1 MEDEAGMKRKSRMLG
16 IFAACFCVLCAGC
29 SDKQQDAVGKEDTVA
44 TQNTQSEQ
52 PESGNETQV
61 LIEQYGLDILPVVQV
76 EAGVASLEVEQ
87 FFANYDGQELSIE
100 KSLTAEELACCGA
113 IYQIPV
119 KYQGYDLEI
128 EVEIVDTTAPVISMV
143 SGILV
148 KVGET
153 VAYKKAVEYSDNSS
167 NDLTLSIDNSAVDL
181 QTPGEYTVS
190 YTVADAGGNTATI
203 EVPLTVVEATS
214 HTEEDVRDLALAVVE
229 EVVDENASKYDNAKE
244 LFQWVHSN
252 IRYQHAAGDRS
263 SVWAGAYEGLH
274 DGAGDCYAFYATYS
288 VLLTYAGIDN
298 LCVARVSDS
307 SHHWWNLVNTGEGW
321 YHCDASPRRNGDRY
335 FCFMQ
340 TDAQVEAYTRA
351 YPEKPDYY
359 TFDASLLPER
369 ATEIIVGY
377 DPDTIYEKYNTEA
390 VEQYLES
397 LRQEEES
404 EDDVIADEI
413 DPDATLEIEEKKDT
427 DVEAEAGE
435 TEKKDTESEADAK
448 SETDAENETEADNED
463 EKSDTDKKSDK
474 KKSDKKKKSD
484 ASEVN
489 GDSSIEKES
498 EAGETESE
506 EKAKTSKKSKKKTSK
521 KAEDAQ
527 EETEAADSETEAAES
542 ETEAASEDAE

>member
-1 MEDEAGMKRKSRMLG
+1 MKRKSRMLG

-29 SDKQQDAVGKEDTVA
+29 SDKQQDAGGQEDTVA
-44 TQNTQSEQ
+44 TQNTQSGQ
-52 PESGNETQV
+52 PESGNETQA

-76 EAGVASLEVEQ
+76 EAGVASLEPEQ
-87 FFANYDGQELSIE
+87 FFARYDGQELSIE
-100 KSLTAEELACCGA
+100 KRLTAEELACCGA

-148 KVGET
+148 KVGDT

-167 NDLTLSIDNSAVDL
+167 NNLTLSIDNSAVDL

-190 YTVADAGGNTATI
+190 YTVTDAGGNTATI

-377 DPDTIYEKYNTEA
+377 DPDTIYKKYNTEA
-390 VEQYLES
+390 VEEYLES
-397 LRQEEES
+397 LRKEEEA
-404 EDDVIADEI
+404 EDDAITDEI
-413 DPDATLEIEEKKDT
+413 DPDADLEIEEKKNADTENEAGEADKEDTENEAGAGNET
-427 DVEAEAGE
+427 DVEDEAEAE
-435 TEKKDTESEADAK
+435 DNAD
-448 SETDAENETEADNED
+448 EE
-463 EKSDTDKKSDK
+463 SDTDKKSDK

-489 GDSSIEKES
+489 DDSSTEKES

-506 EKAKTSKKSKKKTSK
+506 ENAKTSKKNKKKTSK
-521 KAEDAQ
+521 KTESAQ
-527 EETEAADSETEAAES
+527 KEAEAADSETEAASE
-542 ETEAASEDAE
+542 ETE

>member
-1 MEDEAGMKRKSRMLG
+1 MKRKSRMLG

-29 SDKQQDAVGKEDTVA
+29 SDRQQDAGGQEDTGTA
-44 TQNTQSEQ
+44 QDTQSEQ
-52 PESGNETQV
+52 PESGNGTQAQ
-61 LIEQYGLDILPVVQV
+61 IEQYGLDILPVVQV
-76 EAGVASLEVEQ
+76 EAGVASLEPEQ
-87 FFANYDGQELSIE
+87 FFAQYGGQELSIG
-100 KSLTAEELACCGA
+100 KQLTAEELACCGK

-148 KVGET
+148 KVGDT

-167 NDLTLSIDNSAVDL
+167 NALTLSIDNSAVDL
-181 QTPGEYTVS
+181 QTPGEYSVS
-190 YTVADAGGNTATI
+190 YTVTDAGGNTATI

-229 EVVDENASKYDNAKE
+229 AVVDENVSKYDNAKE

-377 DPDTIYEKYNTEA
+377 DPDTIYETYNTEA

-397 LRQEEES
+397 LRKEEEA
-404 EDDVIADEI
+404 EDDAIEDEI
-413 DPDATLEIEEKKDT
+413 DPDADFEIEEKKNADT
-427 DVEAEAGE
+427 EEEAGE
-435 TEKKDTESEADAK
+435 ADKEDTKSEAGAGNEADTEHESEA
-448 SETDAENETEADNED
+448 EDNED
-463 EKSDTDKKSDK
+463 EKSDTEKKSDK

-484 ASEVN
+484 TSEVN
-489 GDSSIEKES
+489 GDSNTEKET
-498 EAGETESE
+498 ETGATESG
-506 EKAKTSKKSKKKTSK
+506 EKAKTSKKNKKKTSK
-521 KAEDAQ
+521 KAESTQ
-527 EETEAADSETEAAES
+527 EDTEAADSETEAASE
-542 ETEAASEDAE
+542 ETE

>member
-1 MEDEAGMKRKSRMLG
+1 MKRKSRMLG

-29 SDKQQDAVGKEDTVA
+29 SDRQQDAGGQEDTGTA
-44 TQNTQSEQ
+44 QDTQSEQ
-52 PESGNETQV
+52 PESGNGTQAQ
-61 LIEQYGLDILPVVQV
+61 IEQYGLDILPVVQV
-76 EAGVASLEVEQ
+76 EAGVASLEPEQ
-87 FFANYDGQELSIE
+87 FFAQYGGQELSIG
-100 KSLTAEELACCGA
+100 KQLTAEELACCGK

-148 KVGET
+148 KVGDT

-167 NDLTLSIDNSAVDL
+167 NALTLSIDNSAVDL
-181 QTPGEYTVS
+181 QTPGEYSVS
-190 YTVADAGGNTATI
+190 YTVTDAGGNTATI

-229 EVVDENASKYDNAKE
+229 AVVDENVSKYDNAKE

-377 DPDTIYEKYNTEA
+377 DPDTIYETYNTEA
-390 VEQYLES
+390 VERYLES
-397 LRQEEES
+397 LRKEEA
-404 EDDVIADEI
+404 EDDAIEDEI
-413 DPDATLEIEEKKDT
+413 DPDADFEIEEKKNADT
-427 DVEAEAGE
+427 EEEAGE
-435 TEKKDTESEADAK
+435 ADKEDTKSEAGAGNEADTEHESEA
-448 SETDAENETEADNED
+448 EDNED
-463 EKSDTDKKSDK
+463 EKSDTEKKSDK

-484 ASEVN
+484 TSEVN
-489 GDSSIEKES
+489 GDSNTEKET
-498 EAGETESE
+498 ETGATESG
-506 EKAKTSKKSKKKTSK
+506 EKAKTSKKNKKKTSK
-521 KAEDAQ
+521 KAESTQ
-527 EETEAADSETEAAES
+527 EDTEAADSETEAASE
-542 ETEAASEDAE
+542 ETE

>member
-1 MEDEAGMKRKSRMLG
+1 MKRKSRMLG

-29 SDKQQDAVGKEDTVA
+29 SDRQQDAGGQEDIGTA
-44 TQNTQSEQ
+44 QGTQSEQ
-52 PESGNETQV
+52 LESGNGTQAQ
-61 LIEQYGLDILPVVQV
+61 IEQYGLDILPVVQV
-76 EAGVASLEVEQ
+76 EAGVASLEPEQ
-87 FFANYDGQELSIE
+87 FFAQYDGQELSIG
-100 KSLTAEELACCGA
+100 KQLTAEELACCGK

-148 KVGET
+148 KVGDT

-167 NDLTLSIDNSAVDL
+167 NALTLSIDNSAVDL
-181 QTPGEYTVS
+181 QTPGEYSVS
-190 YTVADAGGNTATI
+190 YTVTDAGGNTATI

-229 EVVDENASKYDNAKE
+229 AVVDENVSKYDNAKE

-377 DPDTIYEKYNTEA
+377 DPDTIYETYNTEA

-397 LRQEEES
+397 LRKEEA
-404 EDDVIADEI
+404 EDDAIEDEI
-413 DPDATLEIEEKKDT
+413 DPDADFEIEEKKNADT
-427 DVEAEAGE
+427 EEEAGE
-435 TEKKDTESEADAK
+435 ADKEDTKSEAGAGNETDTEHESEAED
-448 SETDAENETEADNED
+448 NET
-463 EKSDTDKKSDK
+463 EKSDTEKKSDK
-474 KKSDKKKKSD
+474 KKSNKKKKSD
-484 ASEVN
+484 TSEVN
-489 GDSSIEKES
+489 GDSSTEKET
-498 EAGETESE
+498 EAGETESG
-506 EKAKTSKKSKKKTSK
+506 EKAKTSKKNKKKASK
-521 KAEDAQ
+521 KAENTQEDTGATS
-527 EETEAADSETEAAES
+527 EETE
-542 ETEAASEDAE
+542 

>member
-1 MEDEAGMKRKSRMLG
+1 MKRKSRMLG

-29 SDKQQDAVGKEDTVA
+29 SDKQQDAGGQDDTVA

-52 PESGNETQV
+52 PESGNETQA

-76 EAGVASLEVEQ
+76 EAGVASLEPEQ
-87 FFANYDGQELSIE
+87 FFAQYDGQELSIG
-100 KSLTAEELACCGA
+100 KQLTAEELACCGA

-119 KYQGYDLEI
+119 KYQEYDLEI

-148 KVGET
+148 KVGDT

-167 NDLTLSIDNSAVDL
+167 NNLTLSIDNSAVDL

-190 YTVADAGGNTATI
+190 YTVTDAGGNTATI

-390 VEQYLES
+390 VEEYLES
-397 LRQEEES
+397 LRKEEEA
-404 EDDVIADEI
+404 EDDAITDEI
-413 DPDATLEIEEKKDT
+413 DPDAVLEIEEKKDT
-427 DVEAEAGE
+427 DAEDEAGE
-435 TEKKDTESEADAK
+435 ADKEDVENEAGAGNKADAETESE
-448 SETDAENETEADNED
+448 DNED

-474 KKSDKKKKSD
+474 KKSDKKKKSE

-489 GDSSIEKES
+489 DDSSTEKEP
-498 EAGETESE
+498 EAGETESKE
-506 EKAKTSKKSKKKTSK
+506 TTETSKKSKKKTSQK
-521 KAEDAQ
+521 TQDTQED
-527 EETEAADSETEAAES
+527 TEAADSGTG
-542 ETEAASEDAE
+542 AASEESE

>member
-1 MEDEAGMKRKSRMLG
+1 MKRKSRMLG

-29 SDKQQDAVGKEDTVA
+29 SDKQQDAGGQEDTGTA
-44 TQNTQSEQ
+44 QDTQSEQ
-52 PESGNETQV
+52 PESGNGTQTQ
-61 LIEQYGLDILPVVQV
+61 IEQYGLDILPVIQV
-76 EAGVASLEVEQ
+76 EAGVASLEPEQ
-87 FFANYDGQELSIE
+87 FFAQYDGQELSIG
-100 KSLTAEELACCGA
+100 KQLTAEELACCGA

-119 KYQGYDLEI
+119 KYQECDLEI

-148 KVGET
+148 KVGDT

-167 NDLTLSIDNSAVDL
+167 NALTLSIDNSAVDL
-181 QTPGEYTVS
+181 QTPGEYSVS
-190 YTVADAGGNTATI
+190 YTVTDAGGNTATI

-229 EVVDENASKYDNAKE
+229 EVVDENVSKYDNAKE

-377 DPDTIYEKYNTEA
+377 DPDTIYKTYNTEA

-397 LRQEEES
+397 LRKEEV
-404 EDDVIADEI
+404 EDDAIEDEI
-413 DPDATLEIEEKKDT
+413 DPDADFEIEEKKNADT
-427 DVEAEAGE
+427 EEEAGE
-435 TEKKDTESEADAK
+435 ADKEDTKSEAGAGNETDTEHESEAG
-448 SETDAENETEADNED
+448 DNED
-463 EKSDTDKKSDK
+463 EKSDTEKKSDK

-484 ASEVN
+484 TSEVN
-489 GDSSIEKES
+489 GDSSTEKET
-498 EAGETESE
+498 EAGETENG
-506 EKAKTSKKSKKKTSK
+506 EKAKTSKKNKKKTSK
-521 KAEDAQ
+521 KAENTQ
-527 EETEAADSETEAAES
+527 EDTEAADSETEAASE
-542 ETEAASEDAE
+542 ETE

>member
-1 MEDEAGMKRKSRMLG
+1 MKRKNRMLG

-29 SDKQQDAVGKEDTVA
+29 SDKQQDAGGQEDTVA
-44 TQNTQSEQ
+44 IQNTQSEQ
-52 PESGNETQV
+52 PESGNGTQA
-61 LIEQYGLDILPVVQV
+61 LIKQYGLDILPVVQV
-76 EAGVASLEVEQ
+76 EAGVASLEPEQ
-87 FFANYDGQELSIE
+87 FFTQYDGQELSIG
-100 KSLTAEELACCGA
+100 KQLTAEELACCGA

-119 KYQGYDLEI
+119 KYQECDLEI

-148 KVGET
+148 KVGDT

-167 NDLTLSIDNSAVDL
+167 NALTLSIDNSAVDL
-181 QTPGEYTVS
+181 QTPGEYSVS
-190 YTVADAGGNTATI
+190 YTVTDAGGNTATI

-229 EVVDENASKYDNAKE
+229 AVVDENVSKYDNAKE

-377 DPDTIYEKYNTEA
+377 DPDTIYETYNTEA
-390 VEQYLES
+390 VERYLES
-397 LRQEEES
+397 LRKEEA
-404 EDDVIADEI
+404 EDDAIEDEI
-413 DPDATLEIEEKKDT
+413 DPDADLEIEEQKNADT
-427 DVEAEAGE
+427 EDEAGE
-435 TEKKDTESEADAK
+435 ADKEDTKNEAGAGNETDTEHESEAED
-448 SETDAENETEADNED
+448 SED
-463 EKSDTDKKSDK
+463 EKSDTEKKSDK

-484 ASEVN
+484 TSEVN
-489 GDSSIEKES
+489 GDSSTEKET
-498 EAGETESE
+498 EAGETESG
-506 EKAKTSKKSKKKTSK
+506 EKAKTSKKNKKKASK
-521 KAEDAQ
+521 KAENTQ
-527 EETEAADSETEAAES
+527 EDTEAADSETEAASE
-542 ETEAASEDAE
+542 ETE

>member
-1 MEDEAGMKRKSRMLG
+1 MKRKSRMLG

-29 SDKQQDAVGKEDTVA
+29 SDRQQDAGGQEDTGTA
-44 TQNTQSEQ
+44 QGTQSEQ
-52 PESGNETQV
+52 PESGNGTQAQ
-61 LIEQYGLDILPVVQV
+61 IEQYGLDILPVVQV
-76 EAGVASLEVEQ
+76 EAGVASLEPEQ
-87 FFANYDGQELSIE
+87 FFAQYDGQELSIG
-100 KSLTAEELACCGA
+100 KQLTAEELACCGK

-119 KYQGYDLEI
+119 KYQECDLKI
-128 EVEIVDTTAPVISMV
+128 AVEIVDTTAPVISMV

-148 KVGET
+148 KVGDT

-167 NDLTLSIDNSAVDL
+167 NALTLSIDNSAVDL

-190 YTVADAGGNTATI
+190 YTVTDAGGNTATI

-229 EVVDENASKYDNAKE
+229 EVVDENVSKYDNAKE

-377 DPDTIYEKYNTEA
+377 DPDTIYETYNTEA
-390 VEQYLES
+390 VERYLES
-397 LRQEEES
+397 LRKEEEA
-404 EDDVIADEI
+404 EDDAIEDEI
-413 DPDATLEIEEKKDT
+413 DPDADFEIEEKKNADT
-427 DVEAEAGE
+427 EEEAGE
-435 TEKKDTESEADAK
+435 ADKEDTKNEAGAGNETDTEHESEA
-448 SETDAENETEADNED
+448 EDNED
-463 EKSDTDKKSDK
+463 EKSDTEKKPDK

-484 ASEVN
+484 TSEVN
-489 GDSSIEKES
+489 GDNSTEKET
-498 EAGETESE
+498 ETGETESG
-506 EKAKTSKKSKKKTSK
+506 EKAKTSKKNKKKTSK
-521 KAEDAQ
+521 KAESTQ
-527 EETEAADSETEAAES
+527 EDTEAADSETEAASE
-542 ETEAASEDAE
+542 ETE

>member
-1 MEDEAGMKRKSRMLG
+1 MKRKSRMLG

-29 SDKQQDAVGKEDTVA
+29 SDKQQDAGGQEDTVA

-52 PESGNETQV
+52 PESGNETQA

-76 EAGVASLEVEQ
+76 EAGVASLEPEQ
-87 FFANYDGQELSIE
+87 FFAHYDGQELSIE
-100 KSLTAEELACCGA
+100 KQLTAEELACCGA

-119 KYQGYDLEI
+119 KYQEYDLEI

-148 KVGET
+148 KVGDT

-190 YTVADAGGNTATI
+190 YTVTDAGGNTATI

-390 VEQYLES
+390 VEEYLES
-397 LRQEEES
+397 LRKEEEA
-404 EDDVIADEI
+404 EDDAVTDEI
-413 DPDATLEIEEKKDT
+413 DPDADLEIEEKNT
-427 DVEAEAGE
+427 DADNEAGE
-435 TEKKDTESEADAK
+435 ADKEDTENEAGAGN
-448 SETDAENETEADNED
+448 ETDAESESEAEDNED
-463 EKSDTDKKSDK
+463 EESDTDKKSDK

-484 ASEVN
+484 VSEVN
-489 GDSSIEKES
+489 DDSSTEKES
-498 EAGETESE
+498 ETGETESE

-521 KAEDAQ
+521 KTESAQ
-527 EETEAADSETEAAES
+527 EETEAAES

>member
-1 MEDEAGMKRKSRMLG
+1 MKRKSRMLG

-29 SDKQQDAVGKEDTVA
+29 SDRQQDAGGQEDTGTA
-44 TQNTQSEQ
+44 QDTQSEQ
-52 PESGNETQV
+52 PESGNGTQAQ
-61 LIEQYGLDILPVVQV
+61 IEQYGLDILPVVQV
-76 EAGVASLEVEQ
+76 EAGVASLEPEQ
-87 FFANYDGQELSIE
+87 FFAQYDGQELSIG
-100 KSLTAEELACCGA
+100 KQLTAEELACCGA

-119 KYQGYDLEI
+119 KYQECDLEI

-148 KVGET
+148 KVGDT

-167 NDLTLSIDNSAVDL
+167 NALTLSIDNSAVDL
-181 QTPGEYTVS
+181 QTPGEYSVS
-190 YTVADAGGNTATI
+190 YTVTDAGGNTATI

-229 EVVDENASKYDNAKE
+229 EVVDENVSKYDNAKE
-244 LFQWVHSN
+244 LFRWVHSN

-377 DPDTIYEKYNTEA
+377 DPNTIYETYNTEA

-397 LRQEEES
+397 LRKKEEA
-404 EDDVIADEI
+404 EDDAVTDEI
-413 DPDATLEIEEKKDT
+413 NPDADLEIEEKKNADT
-427 DVEAEAGE
+427 EEEAGE
-435 TEKKDTESEADAK
+435 ADKEDTKNEAGAGNETDTEHESEAED
-448 SETDAENETEADNED
+448 SED
-463 EKSDTDKKSDK
+463 EKSDTEKKSDK

-484 ASEVN
+484 TSEVN
-489 GDSSIEKES
+489 GDSSTEKET
-498 EAGETESE
+498 ETGETENG
-506 EKAKTSKKSKKKTSK
+506 EKAKTSKKNKKKTSK
-521 KAEDAQ
+521 KAENTQ
-527 EETEAADSETEAAES
+527 EDTEAADSETEAASE
-542 ETEAASEDAE
+542 ETE

>member
-1 MEDEAGMKRKSRMLG
+1 MLG

-29 SDKQQDAVGKEDTVA
+29 SDKQQDAGGQEDTMA

-52 PESGNETQV
+52 PESGNETQA

-76 EAGVASLEVEQ
+76 EAGVASLEAEQ
-87 FFANYDGQELSIE
+87 FFTQYDGQELSIE
-100 KSLTAEELACCGA
+100 KQLTAEELASCGA

-119 KYQGYDLEI
+119 KYQGYDLAI

-148 KVGET
+148 KVGDT

-190 YTVADAGGNTATI
+190 YTVTDAGGNTATI

-307 SHHWWNLVNTGEGW
+307 SHHWWNLVNTGAGW

-390 VEQYLES
+390 VEEYLKS
-397 LRQEEES
+397 LRQEEKA
-404 EDDVIADEI
+404 EDDAITDEI
-413 DPDATLEIEEKKDT
+413 DPDADLEIEEKKNADT
-427 DVEAEAGE
+427 KDEAGE
-435 TEKKDTESEADAK
+435 ADKEDTENEAGAGN
-448 SETDAENETEADNED
+448 ETDAEDEAEAEDNED
-463 EKSDTDKKSDK
+463 EESDTDKKSDK

-489 GDSSIEKES
+489 GDSNTEKES
-498 EAGETESE
+498 EAGGTASE
-506 EKAKTSKKSKKKTSK
+506 ETSKKSKKKTSK
-521 KAEDAQ
+521 KTQDTQ
-527 EETEAADSETEAAES
+527 EETEAADGETETADS
-542 ETEAASEDAE
+542 ETEAASEETE

>member
-1 MEDEAGMKRKSRMLG
+1 MKRKSRMLG

-29 SDKQQDAVGKEDTVA
+29 SDRQQDAGGQEDTGTA
-44 TQNTQSEQ
+44 QDTQSEQ
-52 PESGNETQV
+52 PESGNGTQAQ
-61 LIEQYGLDILPVVQV
+61 IEQYGLDILPVVQV
-76 EAGVASLEVEQ
+76 EAGVASLEPEQ
-87 FFANYDGQELSIE
+87 FFAQYDGQELSIG
-100 KSLTAEELACCGA
+100 KQLTAEELACCGA

-148 KVGET
+148 KVGDT

-167 NDLTLSIDNSAVDL
+167 NALTLSIDNSAVDL
-181 QTPGEYTVS
+181 QTPGEYSVS
-190 YTVADAGGNTATI
+190 YTVTDAGGNTATI

-229 EVVDENASKYDNAKE
+229 EVVDENVSKYDNAKE
-244 LFQWVHSN
+244 LFRWVHSN

-377 DPDTIYEKYNTEA
+377 DPDTIYEMYNTEA
-390 VEQYLES
+390 VERYLES
-397 LRQEEES
+397 LRKEEEA
-404 EDDVIADEI
+404 EDDAIEDEI
-413 DPDATLEIEEKKDT
+413 DPDADFEIEEKKNADT
-427 DVEAEAGE
+427 EEEAGE
-435 TEKKDTESEADAK
+435 ADKEDTKNEAGAGNETDTEHESEAED
-448 SETDAENETEADNED
+448 SED
-463 EKSDTDKKSDK
+463 EKSDTEKKSDK

-484 ASEVN
+484 TSEVN
-489 GDSSIEKES
+489 GDSSTEKET
-498 EAGETESE
+498 ETGETENG
-506 EKAKTSKKSKKKTSK
+506 EKAKTSKKNKKKTSK
-521 KAEDAQ
+521 KAESTQ
-527 EETEAADSETEAAES
+527 EDTEAADSETEAASE
-542 ETEAASEDAE
+542 ETE

>member
-1 MEDEAGMKRKSRMLG
+1 MKRKNRMLG

-29 SDKQQDAVGKEDTVA
+29 SDRQQDAGGQEDTGTA
-44 TQNTQSEQ
+44 QDTQSEQ
-52 PESGNETQV
+52 PESGNGTQAQ
-61 LIEQYGLDILPVVQV
+61 IEQYGLDILPVVQV
-76 EAGVASLEVEQ
+76 EAGVASLEPEQ
-87 FFANYDGQELSIE
+87 FFAQYDGQELSIG
-100 KSLTAEELACCGA
+100 KQLTAEELACCGA

-119 KYQGYDLEI
+119 KYQECDLEI

-148 KVGET
+148 KVGDT

-167 NDLTLSIDNSAVDL
+167 NALTLSIDNSAVDL

-190 YTVADAGGNTATI
+190 YTVTDAGGNTATI

-229 EVVDENASKYDNAKE
+229 AVVDENVSKYDNAKE

-252 IRYQHAAGDRS
+252 IRYQHAAGNRS

-307 SHHWWNLVNTGEGW
+307 SHHWWNLVNTGDGW

-359 TFDASLLPER
+359 TFDDSLLPER

-397 LRQEEES
+397 LRKEEET
-404 EDDVIADEI
+404 EDDAITDEI
-413 DPDATLEIEEKKDT
+413 DPDADLEIEEKNT
-427 DVEAEAGE
+427 DADSGAGE
-435 TEKKDTESEADAK
+435 ADKKDTKNEAGAGNETDTEHESEAED
-448 SETDAENETEADNED
+448 SED

-474 KKSDKKKKSD
+474 KKSDKKKSNKKKKSD
-484 ASEVN
+484 TSEVN
-489 GDSSIEKES
+489 GDNSTEKEMETG
-498 EAGETESE
+498 EAESG
-506 EKAKTSKKSKKKTSK
+506 EKAKTSKKNKKKTSK
-521 KAEDAQ
+521 KAESTQ
-527 EETEAADSETEAAES
+527 EDTEAADSEA
-542 ETEAASEDAE
+542 EAASEETE

>member
-1 MEDEAGMKRKSRMLG
+1 MKRKSRMLG

-29 SDKQQDAVGKEDTVA
+29 SDRQQDAGGQEDTGTA
-44 TQNTQSEQ
+44 QGTQSEQ
-52 PESGNETQV
+52 PESGNGTQAQ
-61 LIEQYGLDILPVVQV
+61 IEQYGLDILPVVQV
-76 EAGVASLEVEQ
+76 EAGVASLEPEQ
-87 FFANYDGQELSIE
+87 FFAQYDGQELSIG
-100 KSLTAEELACCGA
+100 KQLTAEELACCGE

-119 KYQGYDLEI
+119 KYQECDLEI
-128 EVEIVDTTAPVISMV
+128 AVEIVDTTAPVISMV

-148 KVGET
+148 KVGDT

-167 NDLTLSIDNSAVDL
+167 NALTLSVDNSAVDL

-190 YTVADAGGNTATI
+190 YTVTDAGGNTATI

-229 EVVDENASKYDNAKE
+229 AVVDEKVSKYDNAKE

-377 DPDTIYEKYNTEA
+377 DPDTIYEMYNTEA
-390 VEQYLES
+390 VERYLES
-397 LRQEEES
+397 LRKEEEA
-404 EDDVIADEI
+404 EDDAIEDEI
-413 DPDATLEIEEKKDT
+413 DPDADFEIEEKKNADT
-427 DVEAEAGE
+427 EEEAGE
-435 TEKKDTESEADAK
+435 ADKEDTKNEAGAGNETDTEHESEA
-448 SETDAENETEADNED
+448 EDNED
-463 EKSDTDKKSDK
+463 EKSDTEKKPDKKKSDK

-484 ASEVN
+484 TSEVN
-489 GDSSIEKES
+489 GDNSTEKET
-498 EAGETESE
+498 ETGETESG
-506 EKAKTSKKSKKKTSK
+506 EKAKRKPLKRQRTRRKIQRRRIVRQRLLRKKRNKR
-521 KAEDAQ
+521 
-527 EETEAADSETEAAES
+527 
-542 ETEAASEDAE
+542 

>member
-1 MEDEAGMKRKSRMLG
+1 M
-16 IFAACFCVLCAGC
+16 
-29 SDKQQDAVGKEDTVA
+29 
-44 TQNTQSEQ
+44 
-52 PESGNETQV
+52 
-61 LIEQYGLDILPVVQV
+61 VQV
-76 EAGVASLEVEQ
+76 EAGVASLEPEQ
-87 FFANYDGQELSIE
+87 FFARYDGQELSIE
-100 KSLTAEELACCGA
+100 KRLTAEELASCGA

-148 KVGET
+148 KVGDT

-190 YTVADAGGNTATI
+190 YTVTDAGGNTATI

-390 VEQYLES
+390 VEAYLES
-397 LRQEEES
+397 LRKEEA
-404 EDDVIADEI
+404 EDDAITDEI
-413 DPDATLEIEEKKDT
+413 DPDADLEIEEKNT
-427 DVEAEAGE
+427 DADSGAGEADKEDADSGAGEADKEDAENEAG
-435 TEKKDTESEADAK
+435 AGN
-448 SETDAENETEADNED
+448 ETDAENESEAEDNAD
-463 EKSDTDKKSDK
+463 EESDTEKKSDK

-489 GDSSIEKES
+489 GDSNTEKES

-521 KAEDAQ
+521 KAEDTQ
-527 EETEAADSETEAAES
+527 EETEAAES
-542 ETEAASEDAE
+542 ETKAASEETE

>member
-1 MEDEAGMKRKSRMLG
+1 MKRKSRMLG

-29 SDKQQDAVGKEDTVA
+29 SDRQQDAGGQEDTGTA
-44 TQNTQSEQ
+44 QDTQSEQ
-52 PESGNETQV
+52 PESGNGTQAQ
-61 LIEQYGLDILPVVQV
+61 IEQYGLDILPVVQV
-76 EAGVASLEVEQ
+76 EAGVASLEPEQ
-87 FFANYDGQELSIE
+87 FFAQYDGQELSIG
-100 KSLTAEELACCGA
+100 KQLTAEELACCGA

-119 KYQGYDLEI
+119 KYQECDLEI

-148 KVGET
+148 KVGDT

-167 NDLTLSIDNSAVDL
+167 NALTLSIDNSAVDL
-181 QTPGEYTVS
+181 QTPGEYSVS
-190 YTVADAGGNTATI
+190 YTVTDAGGNTATI

-229 EVVDENASKYDNAKE
+229 EVVDENVSKYDNAKE

-298 LCVARVSDS
+298 LCVARVSDT
-307 SHHWWNLVNTGEGW
+307 SHHWWNLVNTGDGW

-359 TFDASLLPER
+359 TFDDSLLPER

-377 DPDTIYEKYNTEA
+377 DPDTIYETYNTEA

-397 LRQEEES
+397 LRKEEEA
-404 EDDVIADEI
+404 EDDAITDEI
-413 DPDATLEIEEKKDT
+413 DPDADLEIEEQKNADT
-427 DVEAEAGE
+427 EDEAGE
-435 TEKKDTESEADAK
+435 ADKEDIKNEAGAGNEADTEHESEA
-448 SETDAENETEADNED
+448 EDNED
-463 EKSDTDKKSDK
+463 EKSDTEKKSDK

-484 ASEVN
+484 TSEVN
-489 GDSSIEKES
+489 GDSSTEKET
-498 EAGETESE
+498 ETGATESG
-506 EKAKTSKKSKKKTSK
+506 EKAKTSKKNKKKASK
-521 KAEDAQ
+521 KAESTQ
-527 EETEAADSETEAAES
+527 EDTEAADSETEAASE
-542 ETEAASEDAE
+542 ETE

>member
-1 MEDEAGMKRKSRMLG
+1 MKRKSRMLG

-29 SDKQQDAVGKEDTVA
+29 SDRQQDAGGQEDTGTA
-44 TQNTQSEQ
+44 QDTQSEQ
-52 PESGNETQV
+52 PESGNGTQAQ
-61 LIEQYGLDILPVVQV
+61 IEQYGLDILPVVQV
-76 EAGVASLEVEQ
+76 EAGVASLEPEQ
-87 FFANYDGQELSIE
+87 FFAQYDGQELSIG
-100 KSLTAEELACCGA
+100 KQLTAEELACCGA

-148 KVGET
+148 KVGDT

-167 NDLTLSIDNSAVDL
+167 NALTLSIDNSAVDL
-181 QTPGEYTVS
+181 QTPGEYSVS
-190 YTVADAGGNTATI
+190 YTVTDAGGNTATI

-229 EVVDENASKYDNAKE
+229 AVVDENVSKYDNAKE

-377 DPDTIYEKYNTEA
+377 DPDTIYETYNTEA

-397 LRQEEES
+397 LRKEEV
-404 EDDVIADEI
+404 EDDAIEDEI
-413 DPDATLEIEEKKDT
+413 DPDADFEIEEKKNADT
-427 DVEAEAGE
+427 EEGAGEADKEDTKSEAGAGNE
-435 TEKKDTESEADAK
+435 TDTEHESEAG
-448 SETDAENETEADNED
+448 DNED
-463 EKSDTDKKSDK
+463 EKSDTEKKSDK

-484 ASEVN
+484 TSEVN
-489 GDSSIEKES
+489 GDSSTEKET
-498 EAGETESE
+498 EAGETESG
-506 EKAKTSKKSKKKTSK
+506 EKAKTSKKNKKKASK
-521 KAEDAQ
+521 KAENTQ
-527 EETEAADSETEAAES
+527 EDTEAADSETEAASE
-542 ETEAASEDAE
+542 ETE

>member
-1 MEDEAGMKRKSRMLG
+1 MKRKSRMLG

-29 SDKQQDAVGKEDTVA
+29 SDRQQDAGGQEDTGTA
-44 TQNTQSEQ
+44 QDTQSEQ
-52 PESGNETQV
+52 PESGNGTQAQ
-61 LIEQYGLDILPVVQV
+61 IEQYGLDILPVVQV
-76 EAGVASLEVEQ
+76 EAGVASLEPEQ
-87 FFANYDGQELSIE
+87 FFAQYDGQELSIG
-100 KSLTAEELACCGA
+100 KQLTAEELACCGA

-119 KYQGYDLEI
+119 KYQECDLEI

-148 KVGET
+148 KVGDT

-167 NDLTLSIDNSAVDL
+167 NALTLSIDNSAVDL
-181 QTPGEYTVS
+181 QTPGEYSVS
-190 YTVADAGGNTATI
+190 YTVTDAGGNTATI

-229 EVVDENASKYDNAKE
+229 EVVDENVSKYDNAKE
-244 LFQWVHSN
+244 LFRWVHSN

-377 DPDTIYEKYNTEA
+377 DPNTIYETYNTEA

-397 LRQEEES
+397 LRKKEEA
-404 EDDVIADEI
+404 EDDAVTDEI
-413 DPDATLEIEEKKDT
+413 NPDADLEIEEKKNADT
-427 DVEAEAGE
+427 EEEAGE
-435 TEKKDTESEADAK
+435 ADKEDTKNEAGAGNETDTEHESEAED
-448 SETDAENETEADNED
+448 SED
-463 EKSDTDKKSDK
+463 EKSDTEKKSDK

-484 ASEVN
+484 TSEVN
-489 GDSSIEKES
+489 GDSSTEKET
-498 EAGETESE
+498 ETGETENG
-506 EKAKTSKKSKKKTSK
+506 EKAKTSKKNKKKASK
-521 KAEDAQ
+521 KAESTQ
-527 EETEAADSETEAAES
+527 EDTEAADSETEAASE
-542 ETEAASEDAE
+542 ETE

>member
-1 MEDEAGMKRKSRMLG
+1 MKRKSRMLG
-16 IFAACFCVLCAGC
+16 IFTACFCVLCAGC
-29 SDKQQDAVGKEDTVA
+29 SDKQQDAGGQEDTVA

-52 PESGNETQV
+52 PESGNGTQA

-76 EAGVASLEVEQ
+76 EAGVASLEPEQ
-87 FFANYDGQELSIE
+87 FFAQYDGQELSIG
-100 KSLTAEELACCGA
+100 KQLTAEELACCGK

-148 KVGET
+148 KVGDT

-167 NDLTLSIDNSAVDL
+167 NALTLSIDNSAVDL
-181 QTPGEYTVS
+181 QTPGEYSVS
-190 YTVADAGGNTATI
+190 YTVTDAGGNTATI

-229 EVVDENASKYDNAKE
+229 AVVDENVSKYDNAKE

-377 DPDTIYEKYNTEA
+377 DPDTIYETYNTEA

-397 LRQEEES
+397 LRKEEV
-404 EDDVIADEI
+404 EDDAIEDEI
-413 DPDATLEIEEKKDT
+413 DPDADFEIEEKKNADT
-427 DVEAEAGE
+427 EEEAGE
-435 TEKKDTESEADAK
+435 ADKEDTKSEAGAGNETDTEHESEAG
-448 SETDAENETEADNED
+448 DNED
-463 EKSDTDKKSDK
+463 EKSDTEKKSDK

-484 ASEVN
+484 TSEVN
-489 GDSSIEKES
+489 GDSSTEKET
-498 EAGETESE
+498 EAGETESG
-506 EKAKTSKKSKKKTSK
+506 EKAKTSKKNKKKASK
-521 KAEDAQ
+521 KAENTQ
-527 EETEAADSETEAAES
+527 EDTEAADSETEAASE
-542 ETEAASEDAE
+542 ETE

>member
-1 MEDEAGMKRKSRMLG
+1 MKRKSRMLG

-29 SDKQQDAVGKEDTVA
+29 SDKQQDAGGQEDTGT

-52 PESGNETQV
+52 PESGNGTQA

-76 EAGVASLEVEQ
+76 EAGVASLEPEQ
-87 FFANYDGQELSIE
+87 FFAQYDGQELSIG
-100 KSLTAEELACCGA
+100 KQLTAEELACCGK

-148 KVGET
+148 KVGDT

-167 NDLTLSIDNSAVDL
+167 NALTLSIDNSAVDL
-181 QTPGEYTVS
+181 QTPGEYSVS
-190 YTVADAGGNTATI
+190 YTVTDAGGNTATI

-214 HTEEDVRDLALAVVE
+214 HTEEDVRNLALAVVE

-377 DPDTIYEKYNTEA
+377 DPDTIYETYNTEA

-397 LRQEEES
+397 LRKEEEA
-404 EDDVIADEI
+404 EDDAVTDEI
-413 DPDATLEIEEKKDT
+413 NPDADLEIEEEKDA
-427 DVEAEAGE
+427 EGEAGE
-435 TEKKDTESEADAK
+435 ADKEDTKNEAGAGNEADTEHESEA
-448 SETDAENETEADNED
+448 EDNED
-463 EKSDTDKKSDK
+463 EKSDTEKKSDKKKSDK

-484 ASEVN
+484 TSEVN
-489 GDSSIEKES
+489 GGSSTEKET
-498 EAGETESE
+498 EAGETESG
-506 EKAKTSKKSKKKTSK
+506 EKAKTSKKNKKKASK
-521 KAEDAQ
+521 KAENTQ
-527 EETEAADSETEAAES
+527 EDTEAADSETEAASE
-542 ETEAASEDAE
+542 ETE

>member
-1 MEDEAGMKRKSRMLG
+1 MKRKSRMLG

-29 SDKQQDAVGKEDTVA
+29 SDKQQDAGGQEDTVA

-52 PESGNETQV
+52 PESGNETQA

-76 EAGVASLEVEQ
+76 EAGVASLEPEQ
-87 FFANYDGQELSIE
+87 FFAHYDEQELSIE
-100 KSLTAEELACCGA
+100 KQLTAKELACCGA

-148 KVGET
+148 KVGDT

-190 YTVADAGGNTATI
+190 YTVTDAGGNTATI

-390 VEQYLES
+390 VEEYLKS
-397 LRQEEES
+397 LRKEEA
-404 EDDVIADEI
+404 EDDAVTDEI
-413 DPDATLEIEEKKDT
+413 DPDADLEIEEKNT
-427 DVEAEAGE
+427 DADNEAGE
-435 TEKKDTESEADAK
+435 ADKEDTKNEAGAGN
-448 SETDAENETEADNED
+448 ETDAENESEAEDNAD
-463 EKSDTDKKSDK
+463 EESDTDRKSDK
-474 KKSDKKKKSD
+474 KKSNKKKTSD

-489 GDSSIEKES
+489 DDSSTEKES
-498 EAGETESE
+498 EADETESE

-521 KAEDAQ
+521 KAEDTQ

>member
-1 MEDEAGMKRKSRMLG
+1 MKRKSRMLG

-29 SDKQQDAVGKEDTVA
+29 SDRQQDAGGQEDTVA

-52 PESGNETQV
+52 PESGNGTQAQ
-61 LIEQYGLDILPVVQV
+61 IEQYGLDILPVVQV
-76 EAGVASLEVEQ
+76 EAGVASLEPEQ
-87 FFANYDGQELSIE
+87 FFAQYGGQELSIG
-100 KSLTAEELACCGA
+100 KQLTAEELACCGK

-148 KVGET
+148 KVGDT

-167 NDLTLSIDNSAVDL
+167 NALTLSIDNSAVDL
-181 QTPGEYTVS
+181 QTPGEYSVS
-190 YTVADAGGNTATI
+190 YTVTDAGGNTATI

-229 EVVDENASKYDNAKE
+229 AVVDENVSKYDNAKE

-377 DPDTIYEKYNTEA
+377 DPDTIYETYNTEA
-390 VEQYLES
+390 VERYLES
-397 LRQEEES
+397 LRKEEA
-404 EDDVIADEI
+404 EDDAIEDEI
-413 DPDATLEIEEKKDT
+413 DPDADFEIEEKKNADT
-427 DVEAEAGE
+427 EEEAGE
-435 TEKKDTESEADAK
+435 ADKEDTKSEAGAGNEADTEHESEA
-448 SETDAENETEADNED
+448 EDNED
-463 EKSDTDKKSDK
+463 EKSDTEKKSDK

-484 ASEVN
+484 TSEVN
-489 GDSSIEKES
+489 GDSNTEKET
-498 EAGETESE
+498 ETGATESG
-506 EKAKTSKKSKKKTSK
+506 EKAKTSKKNKKKTSK
-521 KAEDAQ
+521 KAESTQ
-527 EETEAADSETEAAES
+527 EDTEAADSETEAASE
-542 ETEAASEDAE
+542 ETE

>member
-1 MEDEAGMKRKSRMLG
+1 MKRKSRMLG

-29 SDKQQDAVGKEDTVA
+29 SDRQQDAGGQEDTVA

-52 PESGNETQV
+52 PESGNGTQAQ
-61 LIEQYGLDILPVVQV
+61 IEQYGLDILPMVQV
-76 EAGVASLEVEQ
+76 EAGVASLEPEQ
-87 FFANYDGQELSIE
+87 FFAQYGGQELSIG
-100 KSLTAEELACCGA
+100 KQLTAEELACCGK

-148 KVGET
+148 KVGDT

-167 NDLTLSIDNSAVDL
+167 NALTLSIDNSAVDL
-181 QTPGEYTVS
+181 QTPGEYSVS
-190 YTVADAGGNTATI
+190 YTVTDAGGNTATI

-229 EVVDENASKYDNAKE
+229 AVVDENVSKYDNAKE

-377 DPDTIYEKYNTEA
+377 DPDTIYETYNTEA
-390 VEQYLES
+390 VERYLES
-397 LRQEEES
+397 LRKEEA
-404 EDDVIADEI
+404 EDDAIEDEI
-413 DPDATLEIEEKKDT
+413 DPDADFEIEEKKNADT
-427 DVEAEAGE
+427 EEEAGE
-435 TEKKDTESEADAK
+435 ADKEDTKSEAGAGNETDTEHESEA
-448 SETDAENETEADNED
+448 EDNED
-463 EKSDTDKKSDK
+463 EKSDTEKKPDK
-474 KKSDKKKKSD
+474 KKSNKKKKSD
-484 ASEVN
+484 TSEVN
-489 GDSSIEKES
+489 GDNSTEKET
-498 EAGETESE
+498 ETGETESG
-506 EKAKTSKKSKKKTSK
+506 EKAKTSKKNKKKTSK
-521 KAEDAQ
+521 KAESTQ
-527 EETEAADSETEAAES
+527 EDTEAADSETEAASE
-542 ETEAASEDAE
+542 ETE

>member
-1 MEDEAGMKRKSRMLG
+1 MKRKSRMLG

-29 SDKQQDAVGKEDTVA
+29 SDRQQDAGGQEDTGTA
-44 TQNTQSEQ
+44 QGTQSEQ
-52 PESGNETQV
+52 PESGNGTQA
-61 LIEQYGLDILPVVQV
+61 LIKQYGLDILPVVQV
-76 EAGVASLEVEQ
+76 EAGVASLEPEQ
-87 FFANYDGQELSIE
+87 FFTQYDGQELSIG
-100 KSLTAEELACCGA
+100 KQLTAEELACCGA

-119 KYQGYDLEI
+119 KYQECDLEI

-148 KVGET
+148 KVGDT

-167 NDLTLSIDNSAVDL
+167 NALTLSIDNSAVDL
-181 QTPGEYTVS
+181 QTPGEYSVS
-190 YTVADAGGNTATI
+190 YTVTDAGGNTATI

-229 EVVDENASKYDNAKE
+229 AVVDENVSKYDNAKE

-377 DPDTIYEKYNTEA
+377 DPDTIYETYNTEA
-390 VEQYLES
+390 VERYLES
-397 LRQEEES
+397 LRKEEA
-404 EDDVIADEI
+404 EDDAIEDEI
-413 DPDATLEIEEKKDT
+413 DPDADLEIEEQKNADT
-427 DVEAEAGE
+427 EDEAGE
-435 TEKKDTESEADAK
+435 ADKEDTKNEAGAGNEADTEHESEA
-448 SETDAENETEADNED
+448 EDNED
-463 EKSDTDKKSDK
+463 EKSDTEKKSDK

-484 ASEVN
+484 TSEVN
-489 GDSSIEKES
+489 GDSSTEKET
-498 EAGETESE
+498 EAGETEGG
-506 EKAKTSKKSKKKTSK
+506 EKAKTSKKNKKKASK
-521 KAEDAQ
+521 KAESTQ
-527 EETEAADSETEAAES
+527 EDTEAADSETEAAS
-542 ETEAASEDAE
+542 QETE